1 MNLRDFLGTIAGS
14 GIEDWTILFRPTYR
28 HRIIEVAGA
37 EGGRD
42 RLDADEHL
50 VAFSYKPD
58 LALTMAYCMVEQGS
72 YVLPDGHPFAQ
83 ENARTRYLDIFIEGR
98 LSFREIVV

>member
-58 LALTMAYCMVEQGS
+58 LALTMAYGMVEQPS
-72 YVLPDGHPFAQ
+72 V
-83 ENARTRYLDIFIEGR
+83 RTRERTDT
-98 LSFREIVV
+98 LSRHLHRGQAVVSGDRGVG